1 MRESLATFTTMEAA
15 AIDTDSQSPLTT
27 IRARSPMKFH
37 LPSTRKTS
45 GVTGSAA
52 TALAPARRIASGR
65 PTSSISFG
73 QARPAPRAAR
83 PPPPSGIE
91 QLGVTELVDPVA
103 GVEHD
108 GTDGHRAGPRPHP
121 HLVDA

>member
-37 LPSTRKTS
+37 FPSTSNTS

-52 TALAPARRIASGR
+52 TAPPPARRQR
-65 PTSSISFG
+65 P
-73 QARPAPRAAR
+73 ARPAPGAPAA
-83 PPPPSGIE
+83 PPPPGAQPLPPSGVE
-91 QLGVTELVDPVA
+91 QLGVTQLVDPVA
-103 GVEHD
+103 RVEHD
-108 GTDGHRAGPRPHP
+108 GTDCHR
-121 HLVDA
+121 